1 MGETLQTLGIHW
13 PKLIAQTINFGI
25 VLFVLWKWA
34 YQPVLRM
41 LELRREKIAESMAQA
56 ERIRAE
62 LEATERQRREIL
74 AQAQAQ
80 AQKLIEE
87 ARQAAA
93 RLQAQETQR
102 AVAAAEQILAKARE
116 AAELDRARMLAEL
129 KREIGRLVVQTTM
142 TVTGKIL
149 GPEDQRRI
157 LEESTRQ
164 VAA

>member
-13 PKLIAQTINFGI
+13 PKLIAQTINFAI

-41 LELRREKIAESMAQA
+41 LELRRQKIAESMAQA

-74 AQAQAQ
+74 AQAQTQ

-93 RLQAQETQR
+93 RLQAEETQK

-116 AAELDRARMLAEL
+116 AAELDRARMLDEL
-129 KREIGRLVVQTTM
+129 RREVGRLVVQTTAA
-142 TVTGKIL
+142 VTGKVL
-149 GPEDQRRI
+149 TPEDQRRI
-157 LEESTRQ
+157 LEEATRQ

>member
-1 MGETLQTLGIHW
+1 MGETLQTLGIQW
-13 PKLIAQTINFGI
+13 PKLIAQTINFAI

-34 YQPVLRM
+34 YQPVLRI
-41 LELRREKIAESMAQA
+41 LELRRQKIAESMAQA

-62 LEATERQRREIL
+62 LEATERQRTQIL

-93 RLQAQETQR
+93 RLQAQEAQK

-142 TVTGKIL
+142 AVTGKVL
-149 GPEDQRRI
+149 TPEDQRRI
-157 LEESTRQ
+157 LDEATRQ

>member
-1 MGETLQTLGIHW
+1 MGETLQTLGIQW
-13 PKLIAQTINFGI
+13 PKLIAQTINFAI

-41 LELRREKIAESMAQA
+41 LELRRQKIAESMAQA

-62 LEATERQRREIL
+62 LEATERQRTQIL
-74 AQAQAQ
+74 AEAQAQ

-93 RLQAQETQR
+93 RLQAQEAQK

-129 KREIGRLVVQTTM
+129 KREIGRLVVQTTI
-142 TVTGKIL
+142 TVTGKVL
-149 GPEDQRRI
+149 TPEDQRRI
-157 LEESTRQ
+157 LDEATRQ

>member
-1 MGETLQTLGIHW
+1 MGETLQTLGIQW
-13 PKLIAQTINFGI
+13 PKLIAQTINFAI

-41 LELRREKIAESMAQA
+41 LELRRQKIAESMAQA

-62 LEATERQRREIL
+62 LEATERQRTQIL
-74 AQAQAQ
+74 AQAQDQ

-93 RLQAQETQR
+93 RLQAQEAQK

-142 TVTGKIL
+142 AVTGKVL
-149 GPEDQRRI
+149 TPEDQRRI
-157 LEESTRQ
+157 LDEATRQ

>member
-1 MGETLQTLGIHW
+1 MGETLQTLGIQW
-13 PKLIAQTINFGI
+13 PKLIAQTINFAI

-62 LEATERQRREIL
+62 LEATERQRQEIL
-74 AQAQAQ
+74 QRAHAQAQQ
-80 AQKLIEE
+80 LIEE

-93 RLQAQETQR
+93 RLHAQETQR
-102 AVAAAEQILAKARE
+102 AVATAEQILAKARE
-116 AAELDRARMLAEL
+116 AAALDRARMLAEL
-129 KREIGRLVVQTTM
+129 KREVGRLVVQPTAA
-142 TVTGKIL
+142 VTGKVL
-149 GPEDQRRI
+149 TPEDQRRI
-157 LEESTRQ
+157 LEEATRQ

>member
-1 MGETLQTLGIHW
+1 MGETLQTLGIQW
-13 PKLIAQTINFGI
+13 PKLIAQTINFAI

-41 LELRREKIAESMAQA
+41 LELRRQKIAESMAQA

-74 AQAQAQ
+74 AQAQTQ

-93 RLQAQETQR
+93 RLQAEETQK

-116 AAELDRARMLAEL
+116 AAELDRARMLDEL
-129 KREIGRLVVQTTM
+129 RREVGRLVVQTTAA
-142 TVTGKIL
+142 VTGKIL
-149 GPEDQRRI
+149 TPEDQRRI
-157 LEESTRQ
+157 LEEATRQ

>member
-13 PKLIAQTINFGI
+13 PKLIAQTINFAI

-41 LELRREKIAESMAQA
+41 LELRRQKIAESMAQA

-80 AQKLIEE
+80 AQQLIEE

-93 RLQAQETQR
+93 RLHAQETQR
-102 AVAAAEQILAKARE
+102 AVAAAEQILAKARQ
-116 AAELDRARMLAEL
+116 AAELDRARTMAEL
-129 KREIGRLVVQTTM
+129 KREVGRLVVQMTM
-142 TVTGKIL
+142 AVTGKIL
-149 GPEDQRRI
+149 TPEDQRRI

>member
-13 PKLIAQTINFGI
+13 PKLIAQTVNFAI

-41 LELRREKIAESMAQA
+41 LELRREKIAESVAQA

-74 AQAQAQ
+74 AQAQSQ

-93 RLQAQETQR
+93 RLHAQETQR
-102 AVAAAEQILAKARE
+102 AIAAAEQILAKARE
-116 AAELDRARMLAEL
+116 AAELDRARMVTEL
-129 KREIGRLVVQTTM
+129 KREVGRLVVQTTM
-142 TVTGKIL
+142 AVTGKVL
-149 GPEDQRRI
+149 TPEDQRRI

-164 VAA
+164 IAA

>member
-1 MGETLQTLGIHW
+1 MGETLQTLGIQW
-13 PKLIAQTINFGI
+13 PKLIAQTINFAI

-41 LELRREKIAESMAQA
+41 LELRRQKIAESMAQA

-74 AQAQAQ
+74 AQAQTQ

-93 RLQAQETQR
+93 RLQAEETQK
-102 AVAAAEQILAKARE
+102 AVATAEQILAKARE
-116 AAELDRARMLAEL
+116 AAELDRARMLDEL
-129 KREIGRLVVQTTM
+129 RREVGRLVVQTTAA
-142 TVTGKIL
+142 VTGKVL
-149 GPEDQRRI
+149 TPEDQRRI
-157 LEESTRQ
+157 LEEATRQ

>member
-1 MGETLQTLGIHW
+1 MGETLQTLGIQW
-13 PKLIAQTINFGI
+13 PKLIAQTINFAI

-41 LELRREKIAESMAQA
+41 LELRRQKIAESMAQA

-62 LEATERQRREIL
+62 LEATERQRTQIL
-74 AQAQAQ
+74 AEAQAQ

-93 RLQAQETQR
+93 RLQAQEAQK

-142 TVTGKIL
+142 TVTGKVL
-149 GPEDQRRI
+149 TPEDQRRI
-157 LEESTRQ
+157 LDEATRQ

>member
-1 MGETLQTLGIHW
+1 MGETLQTLGIQW
-13 PKLIAQTINFGI
+13 PKLIAQTINFAI

-41 LELRREKIAESMAQA
+41 LELRRQKIAESMAQA

-62 LEATERQRREIL
+62 LEATERQRTQIL

-93 RLQAQETQR
+93 RLQAQEAQK

-142 TVTGKIL
+142 AVTGKVL
-149 GPEDQRRI
+149 TPEDQRRI
-157 LEESTRQ
+157 LDEATRQ

>member
-1 MGETLQTLGIHW
+1 MGETLQTLGIQW
-13 PKLIAQTINFGI
+13 PKLIAQTINFAI

-41 LELRREKIAESMAQA
+41 LELRRQKIAESMAQA

-62 LEATERQRREIL
+62 LEATERQRTQIL

-93 RLQAQETQR
+93 RLQAQEAQK

-142 TVTGKIL
+142 TVTGKVL
-149 GPEDQRRI
+149 TPEDQRRI
-157 LEESTRQ
+157 LDEATRQ